1 MKVNKTKL
9 QEKSRKLRV
18 AAIEMLYKAQSGHP
32 GSTLSTMD
40 ILTVLFYGGVLK
52 HHPKDPESSKRDYF
66 ILSNGHACPALYAV
80 LADRGYFPK
89 SELDMAIEKETP
101 ETLASKLLQGRE
113 TENKSIY
120 ALFDYRDEVIR
131 HMVWALKYRR
141 NRRVAQTFAVLLYD
155 FLIEEFSD
163 LSVYSDFYK
172 PILVPIPL
180 YKKRFRERGFNQSEL
195 LAKELV
201 KIDNFCVLD
210 TNILQKIKN
219 TPHQT
224 NLHRHKRLKN
234 VIDSFG
240 VKNPDTI
247 KNRNLVVLDDV
258 TTTGATLNEAK
269 KILLKAGAKKVVCV
283 AIGH

>member
-1 MKVNKTKL
+1 MH
-9 QEKSRKLRV
+9 
-18 AAIEMLYKAQSGHP
+18 KA
-32 GSTLSTMD
+32 
-40 ILTVLFYGGVLK
+40 
-52 HHPKDPESSKRDYF
+52 KRIFGIVFDF
-66 ILSNGHACPALYAV
+66 L
-80 LADRGYFPK
+80 FPK

-101 ETLASKLLQGRE
+101 ETLASTLLQGRE

>member
-1 MKVNKTKL
+1 MH
-9 QEKSRKLRV
+9 
-18 AAIEMLYKAQSGHP
+18 KA
-32 GSTLSTMD
+32 
-40 ILTVLFYGGVLK
+40 
-52 HHPKDPESSKRDYF
+52 KRIFGIVFDF
-66 ILSNGHACPALYAV
+66 L
-80 LADRGYFPK
+80 FPK

-180 YKKRFRERGFNQSEL
+180 YRKRFRERGFNQSEL